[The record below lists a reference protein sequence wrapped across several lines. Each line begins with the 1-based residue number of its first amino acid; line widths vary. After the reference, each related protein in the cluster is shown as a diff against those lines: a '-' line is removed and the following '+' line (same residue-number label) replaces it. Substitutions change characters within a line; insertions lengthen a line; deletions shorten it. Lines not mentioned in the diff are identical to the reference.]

1 MRSLRLG
8 NIFPGC
14 RRIRY
19 TQEKCS
25 RVTGTNREH
34 MRTACST
41 FHGTGAGKPRAAASD
56 LISDSSMFS
65 EIDCEIDSDFH
76 FHFSLSLAHRYPL
89 MVSNLNVK
97 RCMIDLDDWI

>member
-1 MRSLRLG
+1 LQGPDAAPRG
-8 NIFPGC
+8 
-14 RRIRY
+14 
-19 TQEKCS
+19 
-25 RVTGTNREH
+25 
-34 MRTACST
+34 
-41 FHGTGAGKPRAAASD
+41 PRAALPRYLVWVRSPGAASD

-76 FHFSLSLAHRYPL
+76 FHFSLSLAHYPL